1 MESSNYWSHF
11 YATSRNLGPSAF
23 AEWVDALGLS
33 FGAVV
38 DLGCGDGRDTIFW
51 AAQERCSG
59 RVLGIDQSAT
69 AIERGKARADAS
81 GTGEAQ
87 FLTLDIGEADWSS
100 SAREMLWRSES
111 TLFYMRFLLHAIPA
125 WAQDTLL
132 KGVRALCSEGDYVAM
147 EFRTTNDSTL
157 PKTFPE
163 HFRRYQASSVVVEEM
178 RELGFNLVKSVEGFG
193 LSPFQGEDPHLCRL
207 VWMLSP
213 SE

>member
-132 KGVRALCSEGDYVAM
+132 KGVRALCSKAITSRWSSGP
-147 EFRTTNDSTL
+147 RTIRL
-157 PKTFPE
+157 Y
-163 HFRRYQASSVVVEEM
+163 RRLSLNIFVVIKQV
-178 RELGFNLVKSVEGFG
+178 
-193 LSPFQGEDPHLCRL
+193 RL
-207 VWMLSP
+207 W
-213 SE
+213 